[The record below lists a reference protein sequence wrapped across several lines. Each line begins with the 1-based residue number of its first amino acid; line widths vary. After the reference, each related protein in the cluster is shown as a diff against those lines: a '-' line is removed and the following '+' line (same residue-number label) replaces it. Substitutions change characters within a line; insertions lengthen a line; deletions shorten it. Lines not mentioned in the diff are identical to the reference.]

1 MQSDQNSSQ
10 IFSLSQAISSSPI
23 SQPSKLMKQR
33 TLWAMLSTLSRSCN
47 LKKSDNT
54 TQSGIIHTLCK
65 KGVILLSKSKIEV
78 VKTTIPFETIISLE
92 CPNVHNTIKHKFQ
105 TDQEISKN
113 LRVQKR
119 RLQQWE
125 GEESTSLTFDIKDY
139 KGWNQFETNA
149 AKFGVVSTYDEN
161 LYTTPVPHISELTVE
176 QVIRA
181 KIVEKELNS
190 FSIDKD
196 EENEDEEAL
205 FGAVLGSGRYAGV
218 KPTFKNSQKKEGDKE
233 KVKKSR
239 KVNETSGKPEEKE
252 QVSERIDMNIVHKKV
267 EMDESVQ
274 KKIDSFDLS
283 CDAESKSYA
292 KSANNF
298 SKERTSKISFFSQKN
313 SEVKVRKPVIVEAK
327 QKYKSVVDLYITTW
341 TKCIKHN

>member
-1 MQSDQNSSQ
+1 
-10 IFSLSQAISSSPI
+10 
-23 SQPSKLMKQR
+23 MKQR
-33 TLWAMLSTLSRSCN
+33 TLWAILSTLSRSCN

-65 KGVILLSKSKIEV
+65 KGAILLSKSKTNV
-78 VKTTIPFETIISLE
+78 AKTTIPFETIISLE

-119 RLQQWE
+119 RLQHWE

-149 AKFGVVSTYDEN
+149 TKFGVVSTYDEN
-161 LYTTPVPHISELTVE
+161 LYTTPVPHISELTEE

-181 KIVEKELNS
+181 KNVEKELNS
-190 FSIDKD
+190 FVLEKD

-218 KPTFKNSQKKEGDKE
+218 KPTLKNSQKKGGDKE
-233 KVKKSR
+233 KSKKHR
-239 KVNETSGKPEEKE
+239 EVNKNSGKYEVKE
-252 QVSERIDMNIVHKKV
+252 QVTEKIDMNTVNKNA
-267 EMDESVQ
+267 EMSESIQ
-274 KKIDSFDLS
+274 KKIGSFDFN
-283 CDAESKSYA
+283 CDVENKGSIKF
-292 KSANNF
+292 ANNF
-298 SKERTSKISFFSQKN
+298 SKERTSKISFFSRES
-313 SEVKVRKPVIVEAK
+313 SETKVRKAVVVEAK
-327 QKYKSVVDLYITTW
+327 QNYKSVTDLYITTW
-341 TKCIKHN
+341 AKCIKHN